1 MFVFKS
7 KYYLIL
13 ENTINLNLNCI
24 KIRNKFVII
33 YRNKNLKENIQK
45 IKKFRKDCK
54 KRIEFFVAND
64 KILTVD
70 LQADGSYISANN
82 LKQPFLDSK
91 KFKIIGA
98 AHNYKELF

>member
-13 ENTINLNLNCI
+13 ENTNDLNLNCI

-45 IKKFRKDCK
+45 IKK
-54 KRIEFFVAND
+54 I
-64 KILTVD
+64 
-70 LQADGSYISANN
+70 
-82 LKQPFLDSK
+82 
-91 KFKIIGA
+91 
-98 AHNYKELF
+98 